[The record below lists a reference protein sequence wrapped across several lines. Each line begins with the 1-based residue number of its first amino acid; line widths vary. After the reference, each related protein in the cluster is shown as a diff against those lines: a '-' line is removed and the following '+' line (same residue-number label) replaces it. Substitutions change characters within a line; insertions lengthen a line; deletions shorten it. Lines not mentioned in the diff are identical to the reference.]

1 MNAQLTLRLIAPRP
15 RPAKVAPF
23 YVTTPLTVQERA
35 EAIARAEAQDQRV
48 LAVYRCSDRPL
59 TPSEAHLQLEACGH
73 HEPIT
78 SIRRAI
84 HTLTKAGALVKLP
97 DTERGPWGM
106 PEHRWALRG
115 AA

>member
-1 MNAQLTLRLIAPRP
+1 MNAQLALRLIAPKP

-59 TPSEAHLQLEACGH
+59 TPSEAHQQLAACGH
-73 HEPIT
+73 NEPVT

-84 HTLTKAGALVKLP
+84 HTLTKAGALVKLSEC
-97 DTERGPWGM
+97 ERGPWGSL
-106 PEHRWALRG
+106 EHRWSLAR
-115 AA
+115 